1 MTDYSTIAVRQQRT
15 WSDGDFARVGNLA
28 VLHGE
33 LLCEAVDLHP
43 GEQVLDVAAGAGAA
57 SLAAARRWCDVTAS
71 DFVPHLLDSTAKVA
85 ACSGLS
91 LRTQVADAQALPYAD
106 NSFDV
111 VLSTFG
117 AMFAPDQQRTA
128 DELVRVCRSGGRIGM
143 CNWAPDS
150 LIGEVF
156 RVTGGH
162 VPPPPGLRPAIQWGT
177 RERLED
183 LFGDRVSSLRLQLRP
198 LVFRYRSPEHMLDYF
213 RSWHGPTKV
222 AFESLDDAAARELA
236 ADLLDLYRKYNRA
249 SDGTLVAP
257 SEYAEVVAVV
267 A

>member
-1 MTDYSTIAVRQQRT
+1 MRCFRVHDEILVSRVVHDLAGVQPHLKFVDRGMLPLRASRIPGTCSKSSGVR
-15 WSDGDFARVGNLA
+15 
-28 VLHGE
+28 
-33 LLCEAVDLHP
+33 
-43 GEQVLDVAAGAGAA
+43 
-57 SLAAARRWCDVTAS
+57 TAS
-71 DFVPHLLDSTAKVA
+71 K
-85 ACSGLS
+85 
-91 LRTQVADAQALPYAD
+91 
-106 NSFDV
+106 
-111 VLSTFG
+111 
-117 AMFAPDQQRTA
+117 APN
-128 DELVRVCRSGGRIGM
+128 V
-143 CNWAPDS
+143 
-150 LIGEVF
+150 
-156 RVTGGH
+156 
-162 VPPPPGLRPAIQWGT
+162 
-177 RERLED
+177 LED